1 MNKVEEFLKETVPV
15 NKYHNRKRLYC
26 KDGFNLSIQSSDFH
40 DCTDGIS
47 VEIGFPSDGEELL
60 EQYAQNKSNLTNTVY
75 GYVPYDVVNKVIE
88 LHKGID
94 WSKTIFGNG

>member
-1 MNKVEEFLKETVPV
+1 MHKVEEFLKETVPV
-15 NKYHNRKRLYC
+15 NKYDNRKRLYC

-40 DCTDGIS
+40 ECVDGIS

-60 EQYAQNKSNLTNTVY
+60 KQYAENKSNLTNTVY

-88 LHKGID
+88 SHKGID